1 MIRAG
6 MIRTRTQFLLMA
18 AVLMA
23 LLAGYGAQ
31 RANAAIRAAR
41 QDSASPAQ
49 ATLADLAWLA
59 GRWAGTVGTNQVEQI
74 CSGPEHGM
82 MMGMF
87 RVIAGDKIAGIEL
100 YTIEPA
106 ANGGIE
112 EHVRFFTPALE
123 PDDPPV
129 VTLVLKSLSPNQVVF
144 ENPSGNYPKRSTLT
158 RNSADAFH
166 SHIELMDAKGKS
178 MFIDADWK
186 RVQ

>member
-1 MIRAG
+1 
-6 MIRTRTQFLLMA
+6 
-18 AVLMA
+18 
-23 LLAGYGAQ
+23 
-31 RANAAIRAAR
+31 
-41 QDSASPAQ
+41 
-49 ATLADLAWLA
+49 
-59 GRWAGTVGTNQVEQI
+59 
-74 CSGPEHGM
+74 

-123 PDDPPV
+123 PDDPPM
-129 VTLVLKSLSPNQVVF
+129 VTLVLKSVSPNQVVF
-144 ENPSGNYPKRSTLT
+144 ENPSGNHPKRSTLT
-158 RNSADAFH
+158 PDSADAFH